1 MATEFNLATYPFD
14 PTGRAAT
21 NKITGEQ
28 QIITG
33 VTTSKYHFIVPK
45 LAPFFGESL
54 VVRYKDTNNVVRTLV
69 EGVDYYLTHWFIS
82 ASRACAT
89 PIYGSI
95 SFLDLQL
102 TGVVTLDYQTIGGI
116 WTQDD
121 AKISEILAERL
132 SNPRITAW
140 DVVVDMPVS
149 FPVIDHEWDLVDLV
163 GASDVVASIDAI
175 GVALRQTGETGITDH
190 IANQSNPHA
199 VTAAQVGLGLVRNL
213 PTSDTI
219 TAQLG
224 LSDDFYMTPKTT
236 AAAVAS
242 QVGNTFNAHR
252 QNTSNP
258 HGTTAAQVG
267 AYSRAETDLLLT
279 NKISVG
285 EAASDTLK
293 VDGRSPIEYRDW
305 VLEGTAANAVLF
317 NGESY
322 GDFVNLL
329 LSSKVMDSERL
340 DGRTFQEV
348 VAAVS
353 TQANANATTFDGRT
367 FAEATAEIL
376 SGNAANALTFD
387 GRTLAQAKAEI
398 LSGEAYN
405 AARLDGLTFSEVKA
419 SVLTGKA
426 ADSALLDGR
435 TYAQLVNDLSQTT
448 VTNSLMFDGRTYTDV
463 KNDILSTGVTN
474 ALTLDG
480 HTYAEIAGAIANVVP
495 NDSIRFSGYTLGEHT
510 TYLETKFGT
519 LDKTVT
525 SAQFPANVEADEV
538 ANPEAWTYVAKV
550 TTNLTG
556 TAIARDQVWLVAG
569 GEGVDELEGGVFLVS
584 LSLQGVDPAVAEP
597 RLNVTTLRGSA
608 VGTTFELVASPLPS
622 EQLLCL
628 RSKSNRRG
636 FTITTLS
643 GSDSSL
649 LDHTVPWVETLAPS
663 TVLASSVAETFV
675 TKTEYDAMVLSM
687 EAAFDSLTAA
697 FNEIKALVEA

>member
-102 TGVVTLDYQTIGGI
+102 TGAVTLDYQTIGGI

-367 FAEATAEIL
+367 FAEATTEIL

-398 LSGEAYN
+398 LSGEAYS
-405 AARLDGLTFSEVKA
+405 ATRLGGLTFSEVKA

-426 ADSALLDGR
+426 ADSTLLDGR

-474 ALTLDG
+474 ALTLEG
-480 HTYAEIAGAIANVVP
+480 HTYAEIMGNFNSVNAV
-495 NDSIRFSGYTLGEHT
+495 DSHRFSGMTLAEHLD
-510 TYLETKFGT
+510 YLYGIFPRSAR
-519 LDKTVT
+519 
-525 SAQFPANVEADEV
+525 SAQFAAYPAHAEPDPLT
-538 ANPEAWTYVAKV
+538 NPQVWTQLAKI
-550 TTNLTG
+550 TG
-556 TAIARDQVWLVAG
+556 LVNGSKRPQDQVWIVSG
-569 GEGVDELEGGVFLVS
+569 GEADATQGSASYLVVARLRNLDPS
-584 LSLQGVDPAVAEP
+584 VLTPSLQ
-597 RLNVTTLRGSA
+597 VTQLY
-608 VGTTFELVASPLPS
+608 GTEDADIAFQLVEGNTTDEAY
-622 EQLLCL
+622 LCI
-628 RSKSNRRG
+628 RTASNRNPVSILG
-636 FTITTLS
+636 ISTK
-643 GSDSSL
+643 SSEVI
-649 LDHTVPWVETLAPS
+649 DPNLAVVDVTAPT
-663 TVLASSVAETFV
+663 TVLADSVLDAYV
-675 TKTEYDAMVLSM
+675 GRREYDAMVLEM
-687 EAAFDSLTAA
+687 ESALESLTAA
-697 FNEIKALVEA
+697 FDELRASI